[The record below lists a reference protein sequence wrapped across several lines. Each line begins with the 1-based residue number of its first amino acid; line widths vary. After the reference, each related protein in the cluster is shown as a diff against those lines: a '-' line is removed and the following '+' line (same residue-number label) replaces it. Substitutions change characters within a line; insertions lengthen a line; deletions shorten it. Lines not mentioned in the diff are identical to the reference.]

1 MPRFSA
7 NLSMLFCEQPLA
19 DRFDAA
25 AHAGFAG
32 VEIQFP
38 YDHPAPLLAA
48 RARAAATEV
57 VLFNLPLGASPED
70 RSLNCD
76 PARHAAFRAGLART
90 LDYAAELGCRRIN
103 CLAGVVPEG
112 VPREAALA
120 AYRDNLREA
129 ARAFA
134 PAGITLVIE
143 PINTRTVPGFL
154 LDGSAQAITLIQELG
169 EPNIR
174 VQFDFFHMQIMQG
187 DLAGT
192 LARELPWIGHIQFA
206 DVPQRHEPG
215 TGSGEIAFSHVFDRL
230 DALRYDGWVGA
241 EYVPSRRT
249 EDTLGWFAPY
259 RAAQRAVQPATQP

>member
-19 DRFDAA
+19 ERFDAA
-25 AHAGFAG
+25 ARAGFAG

-57 VLFNLPLGASPED
+57 VLFNLPLGESDKD

-76 PARHAAFRAGLART
+76 PARHAAFRAGLSRT
-90 LDYAAELGCRRIN
+90 LDYAAELGCPRIN
-103 CLAGVVPEG
+103 CLAGVAPDG

-120 AYRDNLREA
+120 AYRDNVREA

-154 LDGSAQAITLIQELG
+154 LNGSAQAIALIRELG

-187 DLAGT
+187 DLDGT

-215 TGSGEIAFSHVFDRL
+215 TGSGEIEFAHLFDRL

-259 RAAQRAVQPATQP
+259 RAAQRAVQPAIQP